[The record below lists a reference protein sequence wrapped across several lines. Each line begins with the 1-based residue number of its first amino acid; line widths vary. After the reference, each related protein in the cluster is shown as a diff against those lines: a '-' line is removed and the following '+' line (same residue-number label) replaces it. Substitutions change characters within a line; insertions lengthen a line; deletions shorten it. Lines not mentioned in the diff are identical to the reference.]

1 MKPDLDVTPSPAASR
16 PGFAVSWKR
25 VATAFLPI
33 AAFGVILLLDVPL
46 CPMRVVFG
54 VPCPGC
60 GLTRATLAMGH
71 LDFGAMLRFHPL
83 APLLTPMYIYA
94 VVRAALVFSGIV
106 STERKDL
113 FAIAPKWVWPIAL
126 VAILGVWIARMAG
139 LLGGLPDPLDP
150 ANGLIGTGLQAL
162 AHAFR

>member
-1 MKPDLDVTPSPAASR
+1 MKPDLDVSPATATSR
-16 PGFAVSWKR
+16 PGFVAAVSWKR
-25 VATAFLPI
+25 VATAFLPL
-33 AAFGVILLLDVPL
+33 AAFGVLLLVDVPA
-46 CPMRVVFG
+46 CPMRVAFG

-60 GLTRATLAMGH
+60 GLTRATLAMAQ

-94 VVRAALVFSGIV
+94 VVRAALTYAGIV

-113 FAIAPKWVWPIAL
+113 FSIAPKWVWPIAL
-126 VAILGVWIARMAG
+126 VLILGVWVARMAG

-150 ANGLIGTGLQAL
+150 ANGLIGRGLSAL
-162 AHAFR
+162 F